1 MTLTQGQRAV
11 VVDASVA
18 IPFLQGDAGW
28 RQRWAGWIDSGD
40 LVLVP
45 AHFPVEVANG
55 LLRGTT
61 IKSPDVVVGLVR
73 ELYATGFE
81 VADRGLR
88 GIEGAIALAAA
99 HDLSVYDAAYLDLAI
114 DIDADLATHDRD
126 LTTAAKAEGVA
137 VLAAEA
143 DQWAAAA
150 ADPGFRQEMAEIAR
164 DLPSAEPLPE

>member
-1 MTLTQGQRAV
+1 VTLKRAQRAV

-28 RQRWAGWIDSGD
+28 RERWAGWIDSGD

-45 AHFPVEVANG
+45 PHFPTEVANG

-61 IKSPDVVVGLVR
+61 IKSTHHVIALVR

-88 GIEGAIALAAA
+88 GIEGALQLAGE
-99 HDLSVYDAAYLDLAI
+99 HDLTVYDAAYLDLAI
-114 DIDADLATHDRD
+114 DVDGELATDDRR
-126 LTTAAKAEGVA
+126 LRAAAKAEA
-137 VLAAEA
+137 V
-143 DQWAAAA
+143 
-150 ADPGFRQEMAEIAR
+150 PVIG
-164 DLPSAEPLPE
+164 